1 MFSNIAAK
9 FSIYFID
16 CLLTD
21 FDSSGKEQVSPVVRR
36 LFVSILMYCYI

>member
-1 MFSNIAAK
+1 MFSDIAAK

-21 FDSSGKEQVSPVVRR
+21 FDNSGKEHVSP
-36 LFVSILMYCYI
+36 FV